1 MHRLAAV
8 LPEEEMT
15 PGRWH
20 GASLGMPK
28 RSTSREELKQAIA
41 RKKSD
46 GDVTQGG
53 RVAPAQQ
60 VTLQAPAPRPSAVL
74 IAPPFILQHC
84 ILCENPT
91 GGCQP
96 LPHAAP
102 GPGPAFPPT
111 FLRGKRAHVSCL
123 MQAAEEKRQRMEDEQ
138 RHAWET
144 LQGDGPKA
152 VVCSPAPT
160 SCMRQLPR

>member
-1 MHRLAAV
+1 MHRFAAE

-53 RVAPAQQ
+53 RAAATPTQLVP
-60 VTLQAPAPRPSAVL
+60 LQAPGPRPSAVL
-74 IAPPFILQHC
+74 IAAPFLPRHC
-84 ILCENPT
+84 ILCACPAE
-91 GGCQP
+91 GCQP
-96 LPHAAP
+96 LSPAAP
-102 GPGPAFPPT
+102 GSAFLGVL
-111 FLRGKRAHVSCL
+111 LRG
-123 MQAAEEKRQRMEDEQ
+123 
-138 RHAWET
+138 
-144 LQGDGPKA
+144 
-152 VVCSPAPT
+152 
-160 SCMRQLPR
+160 